1 MPYFINT
8 YRVPKPGQNLA
19 VADRVGENIKASGKP
34 GFVSI
39 GISPPRPIAQGAAVV
54 GTFAGFETLDDV
66 DAFIDGVLARG
77 RGNAAAETL
86 NAMCDKVNT
95 SVSRIVS
102 PVWSPPANFVPK
114 IVERTQL
121 VAKPGKAPELLELLL
136 EWREESDYLGN
147 SIMSVAL
154 GGQGGAVRVTQIVES
169 LQAVEDIRGQIT
181 ASPRAQELLELINGP
196 VTRGVGRITYM
207 NQP

>member
-1 MPYFINT
+1 M
-8 YRVPKPGQNLA
+8 R
-19 VADRVGENIKASGKP
+19 IKSL
-34 GFVSI
+34 
-39 GISPPRPIAQGAAVV
+39 IATLLVV

-86 NAMCDKVNT
+86 NAMCDQVNT
-95 SVSRIVS
+95 SVSRVVS
-102 PVWSPPANFVPK
+102 PACTPPANFVPK
-114 IVERTQL
+114 IIERTQV
-121 VAKPGKAPELLELLL
+121 VAKPGKVPQLLELLL
-136 EWREESDYLGN
+136 GWREESDYLGN

-154 GGQGGAVRVTQIVES
+154 GGQGGAVRVTQILES

-181 ASPRAQELLELINGP
+181 ASPRAQKLLDLINPSGG
-196 VTRGVGRITYM
+196 RGVGRITYN